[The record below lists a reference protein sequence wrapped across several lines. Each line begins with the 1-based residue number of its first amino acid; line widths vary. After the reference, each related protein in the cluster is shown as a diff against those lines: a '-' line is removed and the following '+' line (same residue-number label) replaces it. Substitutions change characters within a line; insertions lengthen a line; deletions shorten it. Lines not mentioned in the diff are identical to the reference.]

1 MKKILMSA
9 ISSVAL
15 ALVCHADDVVMK
27 DGRKIEF
34 KSVEDAG
41 DTYVVITPENTR
53 LVVKRGDV
61 EAFAKTEHVSPL
73 TGAQVS
79 FDKKAKLETNDLLK
93 RAEFQAGAWKTAPDG
108 SVSCEKPGPRDTS
121 TLHVRV
127 APSSE
132 EYNLTAVIERDA
144 EGDNIAFG
152 LTGPGGAQMT
162 YIFDLDMGKESCVFT
177 ADRKRISGV
186 PGRQFLPKKA
196 RVVTFMVRKSGVVV
210 QLDGKDFSMI
220 RTDWKLTPFPGI
232 CPSEPGFGLSALGA
246 GVRVSKLTVSYLAGQ
261 R

>member
-1 MKKILMSA
+1 VKKILLSA

-15 ALVCHADDVVMK
+15 SLVCHADDVVMK

-34 KSVEDAG
+34 KTLEDAG
-41 DTYVVITPENTR
+41 DTYVITTPENTR

-61 EAFAKTEHVSPL
+61 DSFAKTEHVSPL
-73 TGAQVS
+73 TGATVS
-79 FDKKAKLETNDLLK
+79 FDKKAKLNVDDLLK
-93 RAEFQAGAWKTAPDG
+93 RAEFMTGSWKTAPDG
-108 SVSCEKPGPRDTS
+108 SVSCEKPGPRDNS

-127 APSSE
+127 APSAE
-132 EYNLTAVIERDA
+132 EYNLTAVVERDG
-144 EGDNIAFG
+144 EGDNIGFG

-177 ADRKRISGV
+177 ADRKRISTV
-186 PGRQFLPKKA
+186 AGRQFTAKKA

-210 QLDGKDFSMI
+210 QLDGKDFSTI

-232 CPSEPGFGLSALGA
+232 MPTEPGFGVEALGA
-246 GVRVSKLTVSYLAGQ
+246 GVRISKLSISYLAGQ